1 MEILHSVLTAEGLFS
16 LLTLSLLEIVLGIDN
31 VIFVSIIVGKL
42 PAQDHSKARKIWL
55 IGALL
60 LRTILLLSIS
70 WIAGLV
76 YPLFSIAHHEFSG
89 RDLIMMFGGLFLL
102 AKSTIEIHSKLE
114 GENLHENKNTTI
126 KAKAFTSI
134 MAQVM
139 LIDLVFSLDSVITA
153 IGLANQIPIMIMA
166 IIIALIIMLFSST
179 SISTYIERH
188 PTLKMLALSFL
199 LMVGLTLFIEGFG
212 VHVPKGYIYTAMAFS
227 LLVEVLNMRFR
238 NNQNK
243 PLHLR

>member
-1 MEILHSVLTAEGLFS
+1 MEILHSVFTPEGLFS

-42 PAQDHSKARKIWL
+42 PAQDHSKARKIW
-55 IGALL
+55 IVGALL

-76 YPLFSIAHHEFSG
+76 YPLFTIVQHEFSG

-114 GENLHENKNTTI
+114 GESHHQDNNSTI
-126 KAKAFTSI
+126 KSKAFTSI
-134 MAQVM
+134 MAQVL

-153 IGLANQIPIMIMA
+153 IGLANQIPIMIIA

-212 VHVPKGYIYTAMAFS
+212 IHVPKGYIYTAMAFS

-238 NNQNK
+238 KNQNK

>member
-1 MEILHSVLTAEGLFS
+1 MEILHSVFTPEGLFS

-42 PAQDHSKARKIWL
+42 PAQDHSKARKIW
-55 IGALL
+55 IVGALL

-76 YPLFSIAHHEFSG
+76 YPLFTIVQHEFSG

-114 GENLHENKNTTI
+114 GENHHEDKNTTI

-134 MAQVM
+134 MAQVL

-212 VHVPKGYIYTAMAFS
+212 IHVPKGYIYTAMAFS

-238 NNQNK
+238 KNQNK

>member
-1 MEILHSVLTAEGLFS
+1 MEILHSVFTPEGLFS

-42 PAQDHSKARKIWL
+42 PAQDHSKARKIW
-55 IGALL
+55 IVGALL

-76 YPLFSIAHHEFSG
+76 YPLFTIVQHEFSG

-114 GENLHENKNTTI
+114 GENNHEDKNTTI

-134 MAQVM
+134 MAQVL

-212 VHVPKGYIYTAMAFS
+212 IHVPKGYIYTAMAFS

-238 NNQNK
+238 KNQNK